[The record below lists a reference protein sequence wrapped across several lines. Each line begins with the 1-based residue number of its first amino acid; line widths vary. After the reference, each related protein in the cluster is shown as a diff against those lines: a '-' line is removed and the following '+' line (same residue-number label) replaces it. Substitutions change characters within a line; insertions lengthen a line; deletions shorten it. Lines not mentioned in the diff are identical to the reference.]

1 MKYEIFRFISVISNL
16 FLIFIQFYERINKL
30 DGKRKRKWEWRFDS
44 ERNPSGARKLF
55 PLDDIRHTGHATLTV
70 YSRPVVRAG

>member
-1 MKYEIFRFISVISNL
+1 MWE
-16 FLIFIQFYERINKL
+16 ERRPEENESESGGGSIP
-30 DGKRKRKWEWRFDS
+30 

-55 PLDDIRHTGHATLTV
+55 PLDDTRHTGHATLTV